1 MTPTPQQQLKRIA
14 ELEAAGLLKR
24 IVGYGQLGPVERL
37 ALARGERK

>member
-24 IVGYGQLGPVERL
+24 IVGYGQLSPVERL
-37 ALARGERK
+37 AIVQGKKS